1 MQSAVDNVMWPI
13 VWSAAYDEASA
24 RGESEKDA
32 IRWAD
37 SVIRTTQGSQLPED
51 VARFETGN
59 PWARLF
65 SQFAGY
71 FGMLANTSASELVN
85 IHEQGLGLVR
95 GAGKALMIGLYG
107 VALPVWI
114 AEAIAIAMR
123 GGPED
128 DDDDGYLDDWMAA
141 VFGWGSIRGATAMI
155 PYAGQAV
162 LGIATRLND
171 NPVDDKLSLSPAI
184 SLIESTVGVPANVY
198 RAIIGKGTWAAAAR
212 SAAGGATL
220 LTGLPIYAVAR
231 PISYTLGMAEGRI
244 EPQGPW
250 DATRGLIT
258 GTPSPE
264 SKQRP

>member
-1 MQSAVDNVMWPI
+1 
-13 VWSAAYDEASA
+13 
-24 RGESEKDA
+24 
-32 IRWAD
+32 
-37 SVIRTTQGSQLPED
+37 
-51 VARFETGN
+51 
-59 PWARLF
+59 
-65 SQFAGY
+65 
-71 FGMLANTSASELVN
+71 
-85 IHEQGLGLVR
+85 
-95 GAGKALMIGLYG
+95 
-107 VALPVWI
+107 LPVWI